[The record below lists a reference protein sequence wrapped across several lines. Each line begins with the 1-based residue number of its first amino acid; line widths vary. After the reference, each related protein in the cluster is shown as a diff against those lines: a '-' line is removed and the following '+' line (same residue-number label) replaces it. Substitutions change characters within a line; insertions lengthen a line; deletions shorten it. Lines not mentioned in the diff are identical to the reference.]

1 MGVGANID
9 RILREKNISV
19 AELSRKANVP
29 SGTLYA
35 AIKRDT
41 KNMDSARIS
50 RIAEALN
57 VSVSDIDHSLPRE
70 LNGNIW
76 AWDTEYRG
84 IDMFNAI
91 NALFRDNGYLF
102 YETDYPEE
110 KDCIVGW
117 DSTYFIRKEDI
128 TTLSKAF
135 SDMFKSML
143 QLIIK
148 DADVIPTQNP
158 ESNEDLVKLYDYYE
172 NLHKNLERE
181 DGR

>member
-19 AELSRKANVP
+19 AELSRIADVP

-57 VSVSDIDHSLPRE
+57 VSVSEIDYSMPRE
-70 LNGNIW
+70 LHG
-76 AWDTEYRG
+76 DLRKHMTEYRG
-84 IDMFNAI
+84 DDMFNAL
-91 NALFRDNGYLF
+91 NALLRDNGYVF
-102 YETDYPEE
+102 YESDWPDENDY
-110 KDCIVGW
+110 IIGW
-117 DSTYFIRKEDI
+117 NNTYKISKEAMTMFSRSI
-128 TTLSKAF
+128 

-143 QLIIK
+143 QFIINN
-148 DADVIPTQNP
+148 ADSVPTQAP
-158 ESNEDLVKLYDYYE
+158 EDIEDLADLYSYYE
-172 NLHKNLERE
+172 ELHKNLDRE
-181 DGR
+181 DRR